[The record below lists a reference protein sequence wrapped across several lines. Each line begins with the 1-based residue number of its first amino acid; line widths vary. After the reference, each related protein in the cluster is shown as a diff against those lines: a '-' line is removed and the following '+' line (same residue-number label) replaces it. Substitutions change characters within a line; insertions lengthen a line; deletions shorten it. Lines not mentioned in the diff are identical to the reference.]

1 MTTKKS
7 RSTAATEAQDVADET
22 APYALPDRGGVF
34 ERQADGSLVSLE
46 DAQTPAPADQSNDDG
61 NGADHEK

>member
-1 MTTKKS
+1 MTTKKT
-7 RSTAATEAQDVADET
+7 RSIAEAPET
-22 APYALPDRGGVF
+22 APHALPDRGGVF

-46 DAQTPAPADQSNDDG
+46 DAQASASAEPSNDS